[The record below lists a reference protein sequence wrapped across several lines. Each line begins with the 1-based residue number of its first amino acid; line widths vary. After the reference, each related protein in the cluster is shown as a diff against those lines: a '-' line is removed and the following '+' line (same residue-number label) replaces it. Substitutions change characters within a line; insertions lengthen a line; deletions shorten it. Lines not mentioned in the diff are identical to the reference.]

1 MMFRTAVKQLLR
13 TPWKTLLFFLLLA
26 LSAGLLVVGA
36 NLYYSCTAALR
47 EVEESYETVGTITQA
62 PDGTEIPVY
71 DLGNGTTISTGYEED
86 VFTTILPEDV
96 LEGLPGLLPVE
107 NRPTLIS
114 TGVKEDGTEL
124 ITASPLTFGYILTFT
139 PMEDVDSDDPEF
151 MDEHFAYSGF
161 TLNAYINGVN
171 LHEEVEQPPIGVLY
185 WPMDLA
191 SYPIHLKAGTTYVAQ
206 ATLGYGEENLYFLS
220 ALTLENDATKTGME
234 QVSAGQV
241 AYELTPDF
249 WETDMGKAFLR
260 YQENIDLFTREY
272 GVSPLFPTVP
282 TNSLSLLDPFYRG
295 TASVKYGREI
305 TAAEFASGAKVC
317 MVPET
322 LARDLESSGEGNG
335 EFSNYLE
342 VGDTIDLTWYGACYG
357 VTTSSLFPG
366 RGSGG
371 AEFFSAQ
378 PLTQTA
384 GGEYEIVGIYSEDA
398 AGFTSDAD
406 LYTSAT
412 AKLGYNQVIVPAASF
427 GFDNLPTLLGG
438 PLDDANVSFQ
448 LENGTAGEFM
458 AAVEQSEYRDYLSV
472 TINDKG
478 FTSVKKGLDAVGLAA
493 ALLLGAGAV
502 SALCLLVFFVYL
514 QIGRKKREAAIQV
527 SLGTKRRQAAA
538 FLLCSVLLAAA
549 LAIAAGAAGGYVV
562 TGKVSGEIY
571 QQGTASGFSREYSDL
586 FDASQDQEYAYD
598 GSPSP
603 QATAGAG
610 LALFFT
616 GAALSIGFAAYVLKQ
631 EPMALLTQ
639 E

>member
-1 MMFRTAVKQLLR
+1 
-13 TPWKTLLFFLLLA
+13 
-26 LSAGLLVVGA
+26 
-36 NLYYSCTAALR
+36 
-47 EVEESYETVGTITQA
+47 
-62 PDGTEIPVY
+62 
-71 DLGNGTTISTGYEED
+71 
-86 VFTTILPEDV
+86 
-96 LEGLPGLLPVE
+96 
-107 NRPTLIS
+107 
-114 TGVKEDGTEL
+114 
-124 ITASPLTFGYILTFT
+124 
-139 PMEDVDSDDPEF
+139 
-151 MDEHFAYSGF
+151 
-161 TLNAYINGVN
+161 
-171 LHEEVEQPPIGVLY
+171 
-185 WPMDLA
+185 
-191 SYPIHLKAGTTYVAQ
+191 
-206 ATLGYGEENLYFLS
+206 
-220 ALTLENDATKTGME
+220 ME
-234 QVSAGQV
+234 QVSADQV

-249 WETDMGKAFLR
+249 WDTDVGKAFLR

-427 GFDNLPTLLGG
+427 GFDSLPTLLGG

-478 FTSVKKGLDAVGLAA
+478 FTSVKKGLDAVSLAA